1 MATKA
6 PKHKIY
12 LIILCVKLLKAR
24 FIYEKIHQPE
34 ALIKKEKHLL
44 AGYYLLSILGIL
56 LEQERALTYSLCVDI
71 P

>member
-1 MATKA
+1 MNESNLGIT
-6 PKHKIY
+6 
-12 LIILCVKLLKAR
+12 VLLLNWPR
-24 FIYEKIHQPE
+24 RNCLNEKIHQPE